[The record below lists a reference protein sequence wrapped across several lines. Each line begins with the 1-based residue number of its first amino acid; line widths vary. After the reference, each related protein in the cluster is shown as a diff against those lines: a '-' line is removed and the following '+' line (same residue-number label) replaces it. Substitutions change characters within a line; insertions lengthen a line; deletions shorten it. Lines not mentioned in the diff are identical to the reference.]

1 MKNTSLVP
9 KIFVDTNILVD
20 FFLPERPKHAISR
33 VVFHLIF
40 SHYVEASISTQSLLD
55 AVYICGK
62 SSNFNPEAFRETMLY
77 IVEHT
82 NISYLDFFDVKNG
95 LMDACPDI
103 EDSAQ
108 ISFAYDQCCD
118 FIITA
123 DKELLSRTVPKP
135 MKVMTPEEFVN
146 HCRA

>member
-33 VVFHLIF
+33 DVFHLIF
-40 SHYVEASISTQSLLD
+40 SHYVEAAISTQSILD
-55 AVYICGK
+55 AVYICEK
-62 SSNFNPEAFRETMLY
+62 SSNFNPESFRETMLY

-82 NISYLDFFDVKNG
+82 NISYLDFFDVKTG
-95 LMDACPDI
+95 LMDACSDI

-108 ISFAYDQCCD
+108 ISFAYNQCCD
-118 FIITA
+118 FIVTA
-123 DKELLSRTVPKP
+123 DKEMLRREVPRP